1 MKWLPTGLAL
11 AALLGITG
19 ISSTPSVAAVAAPAG
34 DDRCTASDVQRLA
47 HHIFDVVTLAWT
59 DDGSAEEAQ
68 ADHLFE
74 DCQFRLYDDNDPED
88 NPDNPE
94 IPHVFSEDD
103 YFLAGISAG
112 YTYAEL
118 EELGFTRA
126 EAIAEMNKFTDRFF
140 WGPATAT
147 DAELEEIELAS
158 TPYLDAFLGD
168 DLIVG
173 NHIYVLFKANKLDP
187 GDYKWR
193 WEVSFP
199 GEGTGV
205 TYGAVT
211 ITPGT

>member
-147 DAELEEIELAS
+147 DAELEEIKLAS
-158 TPYLDAFLGD
+158 TPYLGRFSRGRSDSREPHIRSLQGEQTRPRRLQVA
-168 DLIVG
+168 VG
-173 NHIYVLFKANKLDP
+173 GVVTRVK
-187 GDYKWR
+187 GR
-193 WEVSFP
+193 VSP
-199 GEGTGV
+199 TV
-205 TYGAVT
+205 R
-211 ITPGT
+211 